1 MKKSMQRSL
10 AVILSV
16 LLLLSFAACGKD
28 NAQNTPKEKQT
39 VRLAMLK
46 GPTGIGAARLMEQNE
61 AEKTANIY
69 EMNLLSD
76 PTAVMSGFAGQGA
89 EFDMAA
95 CPLNMA
101 SVLYNKTNG
110 NVQIL
115 AVNTLGTLYLVST
128 QEIKS
133 VKDLKGKTI
142 IAAGQGASPE
152 YVLNYLLEKNGVK
165 EDVTV
170 EFKSEHA
177 EVATLAASATE
188 KDNTIYL
195 LPEPN
200 VTVTQMKNP
209 ALKYTFDLSKSFEEV
224 SGVALAMGC
233 IVVKKDFAEQ
243 NPEAIKAFLTE
254 YEQSVLYTSEHL
266 DETAALCEKYEI
278 IPKAPI
284 AKKAIPRCSITF
296 KVGDEMKKIV
306 TENLNVL
313 KNANPKAIGGN
324 LPGEDFYYAAK

>member
-10 AVILSV
+10 ALLLSV
-16 LLLLSFAACGKD
+16 LFLLSFAACGKEK
-28 NAQNTPKEKQT
+28 TEILPKEKQT
-39 VRLAMLK
+39 VRLATLK

-61 AEKTANIY
+61 AEKTANKY
-69 EMNLLSD
+69 EISLLSD

-89 EFDMAA
+89 EYDMAA

-115 AVNTLGTLYLVST
+115 AVNTLGTLYLVSAKELT
-128 QEIKS
+128 S
-133 VKDLKGKTI
+133 LKDLKGKTI

-152 YVLNYLLEKNGVK
+152 YVLNYLLEKNGIK
-165 EDVTV
+165 DEVTV

-177 EVATLAASATE
+177 EVATLAAAASENEETL
-188 KDNTIYL
+188 YL

-209 ALKYTFDLSKSFEEV
+209 AMKAAFDLSKSFEEA

-243 NPEAIKAFLTE
+243 NPAAIEAFLSE
-254 YEQSVLYTSEHL
+254 YEKSVLYTSEHL
-266 DETAALCEKYEI
+266 EDTAALCEKYGI

-284 AKKAIPRCSITF
+284 AKQAIPRCSITF

-306 TENLNVL
+306 RENLSVL
-313 KNANPKAIGGN
+313 KNANPKSIGGN
-324 LPGEDFYYAAK
+324 LPGDDFFYAAK

>member
-10 AVILSV
+10 ALLLSV
-16 LLLLSFAACGKD
+16 LFLLSFAACGKEKTED
-28 NAQNTPKEKQT
+28 LPKEKQT
-39 VRLAMLK
+39 IRLATLK

-61 AEKTANIY
+61 AEKTANKY
-69 EMNLLSD
+69 EISLLSD

-89 EFDMAA
+89 EYDMAA

-110 NVQIL
+110 NIQVL
-115 AVNTLGTLYLVST
+115 AVNTLGTLYLVSAKELT
-128 QEIKS
+128 GLQ
-133 VKDLKGKTI
+133 DLKGKTI

-152 YVLNYLLEKNGVK
+152 YVLNYLLEKNGIK
-165 EDVTV
+165 DEVTV

-177 EVATLAASATE
+177 EVATLAAAASENEETL
-188 KDNTIYL
+188 YL

-209 ALKYTFDLSKSFEEV
+209 AMKAAFDLSKSFEEA

-243 NPEAIKAFLTE
+243 NPAAIEAFLSE
-254 YEQSVLYTSEHL
+254 YEKSVLYTSEHL
-266 DETAALCEKYEI
+266 DNTAALCEKYGI

-284 AKKAIPRCSITF
+284 AKQAIPRCSITF

-306 TENLNVL
+306 TENLSVL
-313 KNANPKAIGGN
+313 KNANPKSIGGN
-324 LPGEDFYYAAK
+324 LPGDDFFYAAK

>member
-10 AVILSV
+10 ALLLSV
-16 LLLLSFAACGKD
+16 LFLLSFAACGKEKAE
-28 NAQNTPKEKQT
+28 NLPKKKQT
-39 VRLAMLK
+39 VRLATLK

-61 AEKTANIY
+61 AEKTANKY
-69 EMNLLSD
+69 EISLLSD

-89 EFDMAA
+89 EYDMAA

-115 AVNTLGTLYLVST
+115 AVNTLGTLYLVSAKELT
-128 QEIKS
+128 S
-133 VKDLKGKTI
+133 LKDLKGKTI

-152 YVLNYLLEKNGVK
+152 YVLNYLLEKNGIK
-165 EDVTV
+165 DEVTV

-177 EVATLAASATE
+177 EVATLAAAASENEETL
-188 KDNTIYL
+188 YL

-209 ALKYTFDLSKSFEEV
+209 AMKAAFDLSKSFEEA

-243 NPEAIKAFLTE
+243 NPAAIEAFLSE
-254 YEQSVLYTSEHL
+254 YEKSVLYTSEHL
-266 DETAALCEKYEI
+266 EDTAALCEKYGI

-284 AKKAIPRCSITF
+284 AKQAIPRCSITF
-296 KVGDEMKKIV
+296 KVGNEMKKIV
-306 TENLNVL
+306 RENLSVL
-313 KNANPKAIGGN
+313 KNANPKSIGGN
-324 LPGEDFYYAAK
+324 LPGDDFFYAAK